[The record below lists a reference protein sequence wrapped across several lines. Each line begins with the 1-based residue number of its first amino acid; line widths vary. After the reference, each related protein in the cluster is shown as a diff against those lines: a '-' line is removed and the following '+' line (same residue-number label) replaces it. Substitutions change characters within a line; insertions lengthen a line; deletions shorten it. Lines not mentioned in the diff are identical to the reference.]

1 MGPFFSTREERSP
14 DPSGKPVGRRN
25 RGGHCSHRA
34 KFLNGFRG
42 VGAKNTDGGVK
53 TADEPGMDTPLPSLN
68 TRIPRP
74 AIRVLAA
81 GVFLIAFFTLTSL
94 IDPSQSTATES
105 MGTERGEVYGPV
117 LGGGGEDPVER
128 MLGQLPTDANVL
140 GTLEGR
146 HAVVI
151 ITAGELEARYSVFTP
166 QGEARVIEATL
177 NELYDRVPDLD
188 IEGMLSS
195 GYGDVDQSVPIDLD
209 DGWMY

>member
-1 MGPFFSTREERSP
+1 MGPFFSAREERSP

-34 KFLNGFRG
+34 RILNGFG
-42 VGAKNTDGGVK
+42 GPGAKNTDGGAN
-53 TADEPGMDTPLPSLN
+53 TADEPVMDTPTPTLN
-68 TRIPRP
+68 TRIPKP
-74 AIRVLAA
+74 VIRVLAA

-105 MGTERGEVYGPV
+105 MGTERGETYGPV
-117 LGGGGEDPVER
+117 LGGGGEDPMDR
-128 MLGQLPTDANVL
+128 MLSQLPTDANVL

-146 HAVVI
+146 HAIVI

-177 NELYDRVPDLD
+177 NELYDRVPDID
-188 IEGMLSS
+188 IAGMLA
-195 GYGDVDQSVPIDLD
+195 GYNDVDQGVPIDLD

>member
-25 RGGHCSHRA
+25 RGGHCSRGA
-34 KFLNGFRG
+34 GFLNGFRG
-42 VGAKNTDGGVK
+42 ASSKNTDGGVK
-53 TADEPGMDTPLPSLN
+53 TADEPGMDSPTPTLN
-68 TRIPRP
+68 TRIPKP
-74 AIRVLAA
+74 VIRVLAA

-105 MGTERGEVYGPV
+105 LGAERGETYGPV
-117 LGGGGEDPVER
+117 LGGGGEDPMDR
-128 MLGQLPTDANVL
+128 MLSQLPSDANVL

-146 HAVVI
+146 RAVVI

-166 QGEARVIEATL
+166 EGEARVIEATL
-177 NELYDRVPDLD
+177 NELYEQVPDID
-188 IEGMLSS
+188 IAGMLA
-195 GYGDVDQSVPIDLD
+195 GYDDIDQGVPIDLD